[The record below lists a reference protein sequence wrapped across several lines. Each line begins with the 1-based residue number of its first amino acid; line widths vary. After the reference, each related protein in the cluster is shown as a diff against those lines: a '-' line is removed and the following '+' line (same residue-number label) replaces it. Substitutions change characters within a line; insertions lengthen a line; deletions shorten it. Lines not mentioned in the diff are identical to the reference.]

1 MSRTRGAA
9 ALVRSKKRLLGIEMM
24 SLGNEHQE
32 QFQRRR
38 RRAKTAPECSV
49 EVMPFTGIEALDVE
63 LATVAR
69 SGGALRL
76 AMGTGLE
83 ALARTDG
90 HHALGFSSMT
100 SYALE
105 RCERSGRSVQEARW
119 VSRRL
124 NGLPR
129 VREALVS
136 GSINWSMAA
145 VLAKIATAEDEEMW
159 LQDASTST
167 VKRMRQRVRNLLSP
181 AMTDDPDAGG
191 AESER
196 EELCTLTVTVDF
208 EDACLFECARMV
220 AQHIGGSPTANGI
233 VDALVG
239 EGSTSLMEHLPPN
252 TALIEYPL
260 ATDDKQRAHGS
271 QCAKWRDEAETLC
284 EPRIPRG
291 PVAPGRIAAPL
302 PPQPCYDFTGSPESI
317 DRELGRISAAL
328 AERDV
333 TIGNLAEALFLADG
347 WRRLG
352 YATPRQY
359 AEERLGMN
367 YTSLKEKCTLARRL
381 GRLPHLTETLKSRR
395 IGYEATRLVTLV
407 ATPRTD
413 KPWAERAVV
422 RTLRHLR
429 EEVNIALVYS
439 RVGVEDSVL
448 PPSED
453 DVREFQQA
461 RARIVTGAGLVGAAP
476 HPQESR
482 KSADDAVERALAVS
496 TELFERRQRTP
507 HRLHAR
513 GRTTLRLRVSR
524 ANRDVWHALERSYS
538 RYRPVPMTFIRYL
551 CYAVLE
557 TWAQGMPPVA
567 YGHVYERD
575 GFACTNPVCTCCGL
589 ATLTPHHLR
598 FRSQGGTDDDDNIT
612 SLCPWCHL
620 DGVHGN
626 RISVVGPAS
635 EPTWRIGRVTHTI
648 VQARTRT
655 RIPVNA

>member
-1 MSRTRGAA
+1 MMS
-9 ALVRSKKRLLGIEMM
+9 VGIE
-24 SLGNEHQE
+24 HQ
-32 QFQRRR
+32 QQATSTRRR
-38 RRAKTAPECSV
+38 EKVPARVSSDV
-49 EVMPFTGIEALDVE
+49 PFASIEALDVE

-100 SYALE
+100 GYALE

-119 VSRRL
+119 LSRRL
-124 NGLPR
+124 NDLPR
-129 VREALVS
+129 VREALVF

-145 VLAKIATAEDEEMW
+145 VLAKIAMAEDEEIW
-159 LQDASTST
+159 LHGASTST
-167 VKRMRQRVRNLLSP
+167 VKGMRQRVRNLLKP
-181 AMTDDPDAGG
+181 ATVGDPDAGG
-191 AESER
+191 AESEQ
-196 EELCTLTVTVDF
+196 EELCTLTVTADF

-220 AQHIGGSPTANGI
+220 VQHIGGGPTANGI

-239 EGSTSLMEHLPPN
+239 EGSTSLMEHLPSG
-252 TALIEYPL
+252 TALIDYPL
-260 ATDDKQRAHGS
+260 ATDDKQRAYDS
-271 QCAKWRDEAETLC
+271 QHAKWRDEAETLC

-291 PVAPGRIAAPL
+291 PVAPGRITAPL
-302 PPQPCYDFTGSPESI
+302 PPPPSYDFTGSPESI
-317 DRELGRISAAL
+317 DQELGRISTAL

-333 TIGNLAEALFLADG
+333 TIGNLAEALFRADG

-352 YATPRQY
+352 YATRRQY

-367 YTSLKEKCTLARRL
+367 YTSVKEKRTLARRL
-381 GRLPHLTETLKSRR
+381 GGLPYLAETLKSRR

-413 KPWAERAVV
+413 RAWAERAVV

-439 RVGVEDSVL
+439 RVGSDDSML

-461 RARIVTGAGLVGAAP
+461 RARIVTGAGLVGAGMP
-476 HPQESR
+476 FRQESR

-496 TELFERRQRTP
+496 MELFERRRRTP
-507 HRLHAR
+507 HRLRAR
-513 GRTTLRLRVSR
+513 GRITMRLRVSR
-524 ANRDVWHALERSYS
+524 ENRDVWHALERTYA

-557 TWAQGMPPVA
+557 TWAQAMPPVA
-567 YGHVYERD
+567 YAHVHQRD

-598 FRSQGGTDDDDNIT
+598 FRSHGGSDEDDNLT

-620 DGVHGN
+620 DGVHGG
-626 RISVVGPAS
+626 RLTVVGPAS
-635 EPTWRIGRVTHTI
+635 EPTWRIGRVPHTI
-648 VQARTRT
+648 VQGRKRT
-655 RIPVNA
+655 RIAPIP